1 MAPQVRSRQA
11 GAASPIGMAGGMAY
25 FLMDSSWNTRMARG
39 RLLAA
44 LAVTLLLT
52 GGARAT
58 ESEERALR
66 DQFADRDE
74 YRTKLIL
81 ELQRR
86 EALLVQQQEVLKR
99 QEDRLQELYAKLSQP
114 VSEEE
119 EDAGAT
125 GATGAPAPALKS
137 VSGKKLAPDTTQ
149 AKRAKDFETQTYKT
163 NLARYNVAQTRKDI
177 AYLQGLLARTP

>member
-1 MAPQVRSRQA
+1 
-11 GAASPIGMAGGMAY
+11 MAY
-25 FLMDSSWNTRMARG
+25 FLMDSGWNTRMARG

-52 GGARAT
+52 GTARAT

-114 VSEEE
+114 VSDEE
-119 EDAGAT
+119 EDA

-137 VSGKKLAPDTTQ
+137 VSGKKLAPDTTK

-177 AYLQGLLARTP
+177 AYLQGLLSRTP

>member
-1 MAPQVRSRQA
+1 
-11 GAASPIGMAGGMAY
+11 
-25 FLMDSSWNTRMARG
+25 MARG

-44 LAVTLLLT
+44 LAVTLLLST
-52 GGARAT
+52 GAASAT

-74 YRTKLIL
+74 YRAKLIL

-86 EALLVQQQEVLKR
+86 QALLSQQQDVLKQ

-114 VSEEE
+114 VSEDE
-119 EDAGAT
+119 EDAG
-125 GATGAPAPALKS
+125 GATVAVKN
-137 VSGKKLAPDTTQ
+137 VSGKKIPPDTAQ
-149 AKRAKDFETQTYKT
+149 AKRSKDFETQTYKT

-177 AYLQGLLARTP
+177 AYLQTLLASKP

>member
-1 MAPQVRSRQA
+1 
-11 GAASPIGMAGGMAY
+11 
-25 FLMDSSWNTRMARG
+25 MARG

-44 LAVTLLLT
+44 LAVTLLLST
-52 GGARAT
+52 GAAHAT

-86 EALLVQQQEVLKR
+86 ETLLVQQQEVLKR

-119 EDAGAT
+119 EDS

-149 AKRAKDFETQTYKT
+149 AKRSKDFETQTYKT

-177 AYLQGLLARTP
+177 VYLQALLARTP